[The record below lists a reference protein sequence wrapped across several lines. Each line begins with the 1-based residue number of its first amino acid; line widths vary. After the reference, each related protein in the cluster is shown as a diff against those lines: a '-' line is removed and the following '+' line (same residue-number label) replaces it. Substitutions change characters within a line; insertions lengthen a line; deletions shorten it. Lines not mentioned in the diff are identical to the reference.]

1 MIRAVVGAVRRA
13 QDGVSPWLACL
24 EADHRAIDDHFA
36 AFGTALSEGRV
47 EADALAAGAA
57 LFACG
62 HGIGTLAFAPH
73 GRQWLAAGAAGLRR
87 HIWVEET
94 IHFPPLREAGL
105 FGPVLVMLREHGE
118 IWALLDALDTDVAA
132 GTSAARLAQTFA
144 QLEEALEQHNL
155 KEERI
160 LYPAGD
166 QVLDATVAEAVR
178 GALSDGLMPADWVCE
193 MFDR

>member
-24 EADHRAIDDHFA
+24 
-36 AFGTALSEGRV
+36 
-47 EADALAAGAA
+47 
-57 LFACG
+57 
-62 HGIGTLAFAPH
+62 
-73 GRQWLAAGAAGLRR
+73 
-87 HIWVEET
+87 
-94 IHFPPLREAGL
+94 
-105 FGPVLVMLREHGE
+105 GPVLVMLREHGE

>member
-47 EADALAAGAA
+47 EADA
-57 LFACG
+57 
-62 HGIGTLAFAPH
+62 
-73 GRQWLAAGAAGLRR
+73 LAAGAAGLRR

-166 QVLDATVAEAVR
+166 QVLDATVAEAAR